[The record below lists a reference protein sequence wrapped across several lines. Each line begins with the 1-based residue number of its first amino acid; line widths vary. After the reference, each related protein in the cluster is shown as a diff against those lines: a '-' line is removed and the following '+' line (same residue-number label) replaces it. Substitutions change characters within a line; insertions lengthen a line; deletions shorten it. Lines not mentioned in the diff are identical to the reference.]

1 MSDCIFC
8 KIANK
13 EINSEIV
20 YENKNVVAFKD
31 LNPKAKIHILIV
43 PKKHYETILDLD
55 EKEIMEDML
64 TAVKE
69 IAKEYKIEE
78 DGFRLINNPTNVSI
92 AIVPQPF
99 NYAFATLAFTPTYV
113 EVQDGDT
120 FYIVSLEEKTGIFR
134 GGPHSYMTVEVV
146 E

>member
-78 DGFRLINNPTNVSI
+78 EGFRLINNCKEYGG
-92 AIVPQPF
+92 Q
-99 NYAFATLAFTPTYV
+99 
-113 EVQDGDT
+113 EVMHLHIHMLGG
-120 FYIVSLEEKTGIFR
+120 EKLTTTIN
-134 GGPHSYMTVEVV
+134 
-146 E
+146 

>member
-43 PKKHYETILDLD
+43 PKKHYETILYLD

-78 DGFRLINNPTNVSI
+78 DGFRLINNCKEYGG
-92 AIVPQPF
+92 Q
-99 NYAFATLAFTPTYV
+99 
-113 EVQDGDT
+113 EVMHLHIHMLGG
-120 FYIVSLEEKTGIFR
+120 EKLTTTIN
-134 GGPHSYMTVEVV
+134 
-146 E
+146 

>member
-1 MSDCIFC
+1 MTDCIFC

-78 DGFRLINNPTNVSI
+78 DGFRLINNCKEYGG
-92 AIVPQPF
+92 Q
-99 NYAFATLAFTPTYV
+99 
-113 EVQDGDT
+113 EVMHLHIHMLGG
-120 FYIVSLEEKTGIFR
+120 EKLTTTIN
-134 GGPHSYMTVEVV
+134 
-146 E
+146 

>member
-64 TAVKE
+64 TAVKD

-78 DGFRLINNPTNVSI
+78 DGFRLINNCKEYGG
-92 AIVPQPF
+92 Q
-99 NYAFATLAFTPTYV
+99 
-113 EVQDGDT
+113 EVMHLHIHMLGG
-120 FYIVSLEEKTGIFR
+120 EKLTTTIN
-134 GGPHSYMTVEVV
+134 
-146 E
+146 

>member
-78 DGFRLINNPTNVSI
+78 DGFRIINNCKEYGG
-92 AIVPQPF
+92 Q
-99 NYAFATLAFTPTYV
+99 
-113 EVQDGDT
+113 EVMHLHIHMLGG
-120 FYIVSLEEKTGIFR
+120 EKLTTTIN
-134 GGPHSYMTVEVV
+134 
-146 E
+146 

>member
-69 IAKEYKIEE
+69 IAKEYTIEE
-78 DGFRLINNPTNVSI
+78 DGFRLINNCKEYGG
-92 AIVPQPF
+92 Q
-99 NYAFATLAFTPTYV
+99 
-113 EVQDGDT
+113 EVMHLHIHMLGG
-120 FYIVSLEEKTGIFR
+120 EKLTTTIN
-134 GGPHSYMTVEVV
+134 
-146 E
+146 

>member
-43 PKKHYETILDLD
+43 PKKHYETILDLAN
-55 EKEIMEDML
+55 KEIMEDML

-69 IAKEYKIEE
+69 IAKKYGIEE
-78 DGFRLINNPTNVSI
+78 EGFRLINNCKEYGG
-92 AIVPQPF
+92 Q
-99 NYAFATLAFTPTYV
+99 
-113 EVQDGDT
+113 EVMHLHIHMLGG
-120 FYIVSLEEKTGIFR
+120 EKLTTTIN
-134 GGPHSYMTVEVV
+134 
-146 E
+146 

>member
-55 EKEIMEDML
+55 EKKIMEDML

-78 DGFRLINNPTNVSI
+78 DGFRLINNCKEYGG
-92 AIVPQPF
+92 Q
-99 NYAFATLAFTPTYV
+99 
-113 EVQDGDT
+113 EVMHLHIHMLGG
-120 FYIVSLEEKTGIFR
+120 EKLTTTIN
-134 GGPHSYMTVEVV
+134 
-146 E
+146 

>member
-69 IAKEYKIEE
+69 IAKKYEMEE
-78 DGFRLINNPTNVSI
+78 GFRLINNCKEYGGQEVMHLHIHMLGRKVN
-92 AIVPQPF
+92 
-99 NYAFATLAFTPTYV
+99 NYYKLTL
-113 EVQDGDT
+113 Q
-120 FYIVSLEEKTGIFR
+120 S
-134 GGPHSYMTVEVV
+134 
-146 E
+146 

>member
-8 KIANK
+8 QIANK

-78 DGFRLINNPTNVSI
+78 DGFRLINNCKEYGG
-92 AIVPQPF
+92 Q
-99 NYAFATLAFTPTYV
+99 
-113 EVQDGDT
+113 EVMHLHIHMLGG
-120 FYIVSLEEKTGIFR
+120 EKLTTTIN
-134 GGPHSYMTVEVV
+134 
-146 E
+146 

>member
-78 DGFRLINNPTNVSI
+78 DGVRLINNCKEYGG
-92 AIVPQPF
+92 Q
-99 NYAFATLAFTPTYV
+99 
-113 EVQDGDT
+113 EVMHLHIHMLGG
-120 FYIVSLEEKTGIFR
+120 EKLTTTIN
-134 GGPHSYMTVEVV
+134 
-146 E
+146 

>member
-78 DGFRLINNPTNVSI
+78 DGFRLINNCKEYGG
-92 AIVPQPF
+92 Q
-99 NYAFATLAFTPTYV
+99 
-113 EVQDGDT
+113 EVKHLHIHMLGG
-120 FYIVSLEEKTGIFR
+120 EKLTTTIN
-134 GGPHSYMTVEVV
+134 
-146 E
+146 

>member
-69 IAKEYKIEE
+69 IAKE
-78 DGFRLINNPTNVSI
+78 
-92 AIVPQPF
+92 
-99 NYAFATLAFTPTYV
+99 
-113 EVQDGDT
+113 
-120 FYIVSLEEKTGIFR
+120 
-134 GGPHSYMTVEVV
+134 
-146 E
+146 

>member
-20 YENKNVVAFKD
+20 YENKDVVAFKD

-78 DGFRLINNPTNVSI
+78 DGFRLINNCKE
-92 AIVPQPF
+92 
-99 NYAFATLAFTPTYV
+99 Y
-113 EVQDGDT
+113 
-120 FYIVSLEEKTGIFR
+120 GII
-134 GGPHSYMTVEVV
+134 
-146 E
+146 

>member
-78 DGFRLINNPTNVSI
+78 DGFRLINNCKEYGV
-92 AIVPQPF
+92 Q
-99 NYAFATLAFTPTYV
+99 
-113 EVQDGDT
+113 EVMHLHIHMLGG
-120 FYIVSLEEKTGIFR
+120 EKLTTTIN
-134 GGPHSYMTVEVV
+134 
-146 E
+146 

>member
-13 EINSEIV
+13 EINSETV

-78 DGFRLINNPTNVSI
+78 DGFRLINNCKEYGG
-92 AIVPQPF
+92 Q
-99 NYAFATLAFTPTYV
+99 
-113 EVQDGDT
+113 EVMHLHIHMLGG
-120 FYIVSLEEKTGIFR
+120 EKLTTTIN
-134 GGPHSYMTVEVV
+134 
-146 E
+146 

>member
-69 IAKEYKIEE
+69 IAKEYKIEA
-78 DGFRLINNPTNVSI
+78 DGFRLINNCKEYGG
-92 AIVPQPF
+92 Q
-99 NYAFATLAFTPTYV
+99 
-113 EVQDGDT
+113 EVMHLHIHMLGG
-120 FYIVSLEEKTGIFR
+120 EKLTTTIN
-134 GGPHSYMTVEVV
+134 
-146 E
+146 

>member
-13 EINSEIV
+13 EIDSEIV

-78 DGFRLINNPTNVSI
+78 DGFRLINNCKEYGG
-92 AIVPQPF
+92 Q
-99 NYAFATLAFTPTYV
+99 
-113 EVQDGDT
+113 EVMHLHIHMLGG
-120 FYIVSLEEKTGIFR
+120 EKLTTTIN
-134 GGPHSYMTVEVV
+134 
-146 E
+146 